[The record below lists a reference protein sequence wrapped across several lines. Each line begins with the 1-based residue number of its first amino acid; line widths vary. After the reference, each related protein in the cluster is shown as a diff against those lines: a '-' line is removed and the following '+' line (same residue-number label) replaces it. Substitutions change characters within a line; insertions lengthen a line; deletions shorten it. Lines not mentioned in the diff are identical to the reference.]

1 MGVKMSEPNAN
12 VFCSLSHP
20 KVLKN
25 KTNPEIETND
35 RCGVI
40 VFLWSKNGNPSPNPT
55 IELITA
61 VLTSMIFSQDYST
74 RGAAV

>member
-1 MGVKMSEPNAN
+1 MLM
-12 VFCSLSHP
+12 C
-20 KVLKN
+20 VLFTQPSKSIKKQN
-25 KTNPEIETND
+25 KTKPEIETND